1 MTSTPLRIGI
11 IAGEV
16 SGDILA
22 AALIKEIQTRHPD
35 AIFEGIAGPRMQ
47 ALGAKALFEMEELS
61 VFGLVEVLGRLPRL
75 FKIKREVLAHFKQ
88 NPPDIFIGVD
98 APDFNIPIELKL
110 KNAGIK
116 TVHYVSPSVWAWRQ
130 KRVFKIKKAVNMV
143 LAFLPFEKAFY
154 DEYDV
159 PCRFIGHTMADA
171 IPLEG
176 ADRNL
181 AIKTLGLDV
190 EQRYVAILPGSRAAE
205 VDLLSASF
213 LQTAILLKQR
223 FPELQFVVP
232 LVNEERKQQFLAIKQ
247 VVAPELDVILLD
259 GQPREAMAVADAVLL
274 ASGTAALETMLM
286 KRAMVVGYRVK
297 PMTYQIMLRL
307 MKAPFVALPNLLAKE
322 EIVAELLQDECQPEL
337 LAAAMEKLL
346 LSDNSELI
354 ETFTQLHQQIRCQAD
369 KQAAD
374 AVLELITEARQEQ
387 SPSPKQDNTGKQDV

>member
-1 MTSTPLRIGI
+1 MTSKPLRIGI

-22 AALIKEIQTRHPD
+22 AALIQEIQSRYPD

-88 NPPDIFIGVD
+88 DPPDIFIGVD

-110 KNAGIK
+110 KQFGIK

-130 KRVFKIKKAVNMV
+130 KRVFKIKKAVDMV

-171 IPLEG
+171 IPLAG
-176 ADRNL
+176 ADRL
-181 AIKTLGLDV
+181 ASI
-190 EQRYVAILPGSRAAE
+190 EQLKLNAKSRYVAIMPGSRAGE
-205 VDLLSASF
+205 VGLLSASF
-213 LQTAILLKQR
+213 LETAVLLKQR
-223 FPELQFVVP
+223 FADIEFVVP
-232 LVNEERKQQFLAIKQ
+232 MVNEERKQQFLEIKQ
-247 VVAPELDVILLD
+247 QVAPELELIILD
-259 GQPREAMAVADAVLL
+259 GQAREAMAAADAVLL

-297 PMTYQIMLRL
+297 PMTYKIMLRL
-307 MKAPFVALPNLLAKE
+307 MKAPFVSLPNLLAKE
-322 EIVAELLQDECQPEL
+322 EIVAELLQDDCQPDMLADAMAKLLETDNAEL
-337 LAAAMEKLL
+337 LAH
-346 LSDNSELI
+346 
-354 ETFTQLHQQIRCQAD
+354 FTQLHEQIRCGAD

-374 AVLELITEARQEQ
+374 AVLELINNTTGEA
-387 SPSPKQDNTGKQDV
+387 NV

>member
-1 MTSTPLRIGI
+1 MTTKPLRIGI

-22 AALIKEIQTRHPD
+22 AALIKEIKSRHPD

-47 ALGAKALFEMEELS
+47 ALGFNTLFEMEELS

-75 FKIKREVLAHFKQ
+75 FKVKREVLAHFKQ

-110 KNAGIK
+110 KADGIK

-130 KRVFKIKKAVNMV
+130 KRVFKIKRAVDMV

-171 IPLEG
+171 IPLAG
-176 ADRNL
+176 VDKDAAIQQLNL
-181 AIKTLGLDV
+181 DPK
-190 EQRYVAILPGSRAAE
+190 QRYVAILPGSRASE
-205 VDLLSASF
+205 VGLLSASF
-213 LQTAILLKQR
+213 LETAVLLKQR
-223 FPELQFVVP
+223 FDDLAFVVP
-232 LVNEERKQQFLAIKQ
+232 MVNEERKAQFLAIQ
-247 VVAPELDVILLD
+247 QEVAPQLEVTILD
-259 GQPREAMAVADAVLL
+259 GHPREAMAAADAVLL

-297 PMTYQIMLRL
+297 PLTYKIMLRL
-307 MKAPFVALPNLLAKE
+307 MKAPFVSLPNLLAKK
-322 EIVAELLQDECQPEL
+322 EIIAERLQDECQPEI
-337 LAAAMEKLL
+337 LADEMAKLL
-346 LSDNSELI
+346 TTDNAELI
-354 ETFTQLHQQIRCQAD
+354 AHFTELHEQIRCNAD

-374 AVLELITEARQEQ
+374 AVLELIYNNNSPALEQET
-387 SPSPKQDNTGKQDV
+387 KHV

>member
-1 MTSTPLRIGI
+1 MTTKPLRIGI

-22 AALIKEIQTRHPD
+22 AALIKEIKSRHPD

-47 ALGAKALFEMEELS
+47 ALGFNTLFEMEELS

-75 FKIKREVLAHFKQ
+75 FKVKREVLAHFKQ

-110 KNAGIK
+110 KASGIK

-130 KRVFKIKKAVNMV
+130 KRVFKIKKAVDMV

-159 PCRFIGHTMADA
+159 PCRFIGHTMADS
-171 IPLEG
+171 IPLAG
-176 ADRNL
+176 ADKQA
-181 AIKTLGLDV
+181 AIRELKLDLK
-190 EQRYVAILPGSRAAE
+190 QRYVAILPGSRAGE
-205 VDLLSASF
+205 VGLLSASF
-213 LQTAILLKQR
+213 LETAILLKQR
-223 FPELQFVVP
+223 FNDLQFVVP
-232 LVNEERKQQFLAIKQ
+232 MVNEERKAQFLAIKQ
-247 VVAPELDVILLD
+247 DVAPELDVIILD
-259 GQPREAMAVADAVLL
+259 GHAREAMAVADAVLL

-297 PMTYQIMLRL
+297 PLTYKIMLRL
-307 MKAPFVALPNLLAKE
+307 MKAPFVSLPNLLAKK
-322 EIVAELLQDECQPEL
+322 EIVAERLQDDCQPDILAEEMAKLLTTDNAEL
-337 LAAAMEKLL
+337 LEHFT
-346 LSDNSELI
+346 EL
-354 ETFTQLHQQIRCQAD
+354 HKQIRCNAD

-374 AVLELITEARQEQ
+374 AVLELIN
-387 SPSPKQDNTGKQDV
+387 DNNIPAISQK